1 MSEDL
6 KYLCK
11 VAKLYEKKL
20 AELLS
25 KKDYEIFMRDVSRSI
40 RREMISEM
48 SDSDFKE
55 FLLAL
60 EKKID
65 EKENK

>member
-1 MSEDL
+1 MDANF
-6 KYLCK
+6 KFVCK

-20 AELLS
+20 AELMT
-25 KKDYEIFMRDVSRSI
+25 KKDYEIFMRDVSRI
-40 RREMISEM
+40 VRREMIAEM
-48 SDSDFKE
+48 SDTAFKE

-65 EKENK
+65 EKEKK

>member
-1 MSEDL
+1 MDANF
-6 KYLCK
+6 KYVCK
-11 VAKLYEKKL
+11 VAKAYEKKL
-20 AELLS
+20 AELMT

-40 RREMISEM
+40 RREMIAEM
-48 SDSDFKE
+48 ADSDFKE